1 MGFRV
6 WGLGPRLSLEDNLSS
21 WRTATRFLLLHP
33 KPETFNGTEKKDA
46 PPGCEF
52 TVLDWEGKNTE
63 TGLAKCDRLQLATG
77 GSCSKARVPTAMG
90 KPDLQPEAEALGPP
104 TYQLLGYFA

>member
-1 MGFRV
+1 MVWPRNCQVRFLRIRVLGFWLHGLWVVGFRV

-52 TVLDWEGKNTE
+52 TVLDW
-63 TGLAKCDRLQLATG
+63 G
-77 GSCSKARVPTAMG
+77 G
-90 KPDLQPEAEALGPP
+90 QEH
-104 TYQLLGYFA
+104 